1 MLNFC
6 LENSYSHEILILDFK
21 TQKQLLL
28 LQKSQSSLS
37 LVMLKYVNIY
47 VFETWKRIWNLSGE
61 DL

>member
-47 VFETWKRIWNLSGE
+47 VFETWKRI
-61 DL
+61 